1 MPVLVD
7 LRASWCGPCRIMSP
21 ALEQLAAEGAG
32 QLKLVKVD
40 ADKAPVI
47 SQRFTIRVVPT
58 LPLIDR
64 GQVLARQLV
73 AASVAA
79 LRDWLDRSLTEH
91 TLKEACP

>member
-1 MPVLVD
+1 MTAPAARYILARRTGLCLGCRKGLD
-7 LRASWCGPCRIMSP
+7 ASACR
-21 ALEQLAAEGAG
+21 L
-32 QLKLVKVD
+32 

-47 SQRFTIRVVPT
+47 SQRFTVRVVPT

-64 GQVLARQLV
+64 GQVVARQLV

-91 TLKEACP
+91 TLKEARS